1 MVSTIVEIVVCVI
14 IFTLMSHIAYKID
27 EEKGRKIDWFGLG
40 CFVAGMTLGMI
51 PWDKLFG

>member
-27 EEKGRKIDWFGLG
+27 EEKGEKIDWFGWG
-40 CFVAGMTLGMI
+40 CFVAGMTWGMI